1 MDDIDAGGF
10 DSWYRLQHPRVLG
23 VLVALSGDADL
34 ARDATDEAF
43 SRAFERW
50 DRVSVMTS
58 PAAWTHRVALNE
70 LRRRARRRTL
80 EQRHRWRWVERQRD
94 ADVPEPEVWAAV
106 RALPDRQRQV
116 LVLRYVGDLPEA
128 EIADLVGIS
137 RGTVA
142 STLFEARRRLADAL
156 PAHRSTDH
164 RSTGD
169 LAPVPT
175 PLTLTP
181 EVDHGRA

>member
-1 MDDIDAGGF
+1 MDAGGF

-23 VLVALSGDADL
+23 VLVALSGDPDL
-34 ARDATDEAF
+34 DGDATDEAF

-50 DRVSVMTS
+50 DQVSGMAS

-94 ADVPEPEVWAAV
+94 VEVPEPEVWAAV
-106 RALPDRQRQV
+106 RALPARQRQV

-142 STLFEARRRLADAL
+142 STLLEARRRLADAL
-156 PAHRSTDH
+156 PGHRSPDH
-164 RSTGD
+164 RSPGD
-169 LAPVPT
+169 LAPVLV
-175 PLTLTP
+175 PLTPTP
-181 EVDHGRA
+181 EVDHGHA